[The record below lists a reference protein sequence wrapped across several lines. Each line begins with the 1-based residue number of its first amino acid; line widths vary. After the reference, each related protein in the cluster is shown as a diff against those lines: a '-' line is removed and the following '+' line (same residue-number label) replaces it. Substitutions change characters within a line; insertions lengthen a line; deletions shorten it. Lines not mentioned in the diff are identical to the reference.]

1 MTSSSTTRGWN
12 NKASGLAEEVMG
24 FTREFILGLAGSG
37 SVGPFVETPGTA
49 GGKCERRFPW
59 SPPLDGGVGAGSG

>member
-1 MTSSSTTRGWN
+1 
-12 NKASGLAEEVMG
+12 MG